1 MDTARERSGSVS
13 KRKPMQPPTTP
24 GRARRDSPMGTERRG
39 RRETREKDMKELERS
54 MRAWLSHGGNPAK
67 GQMSKKGKE
76 GGLGEKEATGPQSKA
91 PGEYQRQAPGT
102 AD

>member
-1 MDTARERSGSVS
+1 M
-13 KRKPMQPPTTP
+13 
-24 GRARRDSPMGTERRG
+24 
-39 RRETREKDMKELERS
+39 ERS
-54 MRAWLSHGGNPAK
+54 MRAWLSQGGNPAK